1 MKEIIIH
8 LTMTYYAEIIS
19 ITPGIWYRKRSTIM
33 MLVTSMNR
41 EELRMKMMSRVMI
54 TMMITMLT
62 LGSRKS
68 NNLAMILLKR
78 KQILHIA
85 SEHQM
90 TMVTID
96 FTDQQVNE
104 NNLMNEY
111 RWVCCEYGL
120 QGHDECCIWDIIALF
135 FKKCV
140 IHVYVKVKYAP
151 ALWLKRHFSWKGHIW

>member
-1 MKEIIIH
+1 
-8 LTMTYYAEIIS
+8 
-19 ITPGIWYRKRSTIM
+19 

-68 NNLAMILLKR
+68 NNLAMILLKK
-78 KQILHIA
+78 KQILRIA

-104 NNLMNEY
+104 NNQNE
-111 RWVCCEYGL
+111 
-120 QGHDECCIWDIIALF
+120 
-135 FKKCV
+135 
-140 IHVYVKVKYAP
+140 
-151 ALWLKRHFSWKGHIW
+151 

>member
-1 MKEIIIH
+1 
-8 LTMTYYAEIIS
+8 
-19 ITPGIWYRKRSTIM
+19 

-68 NNLAMILLKR
+68 NNLAMILLKK
-78 KQILHIA
+78 KQILHIT

-104 NNLMNEY
+104 NNQNE
-111 RWVCCEYGL
+111 
-120 QGHDECCIWDIIALF
+120 
-135 FKKCV
+135 
-140 IHVYVKVKYAP
+140 
-151 ALWLKRHFSWKGHIW
+151 

>member
-19 ITPGIWYRKRSTIM
+19 ITPGTWYRKRSTIM

-68 NNLAMILLKR
+68 NNLAMILLKK
-78 KQILHIA
+78 KQIRHIA

-104 NNLMNEY
+104 NNQNEWISVSLLWIWFAGPW
-111 RWVCCEYGL
+111 WVLYL
-120 QGHDECCIWDIIALF
+120 RYHSSF
-135 FKKCV
+135 
-140 IHVYVKVKYAP
+140 
-151 ALWLKRHFSWKGHIW
+151 LKMCYSCLCQS

>member
-1 MKEIIIH
+1 
-8 LTMTYYAEIIS
+8 
-19 ITPGIWYRKRSTIM
+19 

-68 NNLAMILLKR
+68 NNLAMILVTK
-78 KQILHIA
+78 KQTLHIA

-104 NNLMNEY
+104 NNQNE
-111 RWVCCEYGL
+111 
-120 QGHDECCIWDIIALF
+120 
-135 FKKCV
+135 
-140 IHVYVKVKYAP
+140 
-151 ALWLKRHFSWKGHIW
+151 

>member
-1 MKEIIIH
+1 
-8 LTMTYYAEIIS
+8 
-19 ITPGIWYRKRSTIM
+19 

-68 NNLAMILLKR
+68 NNLAMILLKK
-78 KQILHIA
+78 KQILHIP

-90 TMVTID
+90 TMVTLY

-104 NNLMNEY
+104 NNQNE
-111 RWVCCEYGL
+111 
-120 QGHDECCIWDIIALF
+120 
-135 FKKCV
+135 
-140 IHVYVKVKYAP
+140 
-151 ALWLKRHFSWKGHIW
+151 

>member
-1 MKEIIIH
+1 
-8 LTMTYYAEIIS
+8 
-19 ITPGIWYRKRSTIM
+19 

-68 NNLAMILLKR
+68 NNLAMMR
-78 KQILHIA
+78 KQILHLA

-104 NNLMNEY
+104 NNPNE
-111 RWVCCEYGL
+111 
-120 QGHDECCIWDIIALF
+120 
-135 FKKCV
+135 
-140 IHVYVKVKYAP
+140 
-151 ALWLKRHFSWKGHIW
+151 

>member
-1 MKEIIIH
+1 
-8 LTMTYYAEIIS
+8 
-19 ITPGIWYRKRSTIM
+19 

-68 NNLAMILLKR
+68 NNLAMILLTK
-78 KQILHIA
+78 KQTLHIA

-90 TMVTID
+90 TMVTLY

-104 NNLMNEY
+104 NNPNE
-111 RWVCCEYGL
+111 
-120 QGHDECCIWDIIALF
+120 
-135 FKKCV
+135 
-140 IHVYVKVKYAP
+140 
-151 ALWLKRHFSWKGHIW
+151 

>member
-1 MKEIIIH
+1 
-8 LTMTYYAEIIS
+8 
-19 ITPGIWYRKRSTIM
+19 

-68 NNLAMILLKR
+68 NNLAMMR

-104 NNLMNEY
+104 NNQNE
-111 RWVCCEYGL
+111 
-120 QGHDECCIWDIIALF
+120 
-135 FKKCV
+135 
-140 IHVYVKVKYAP
+140 
-151 ALWLKRHFSWKGHIW
+151 